1 MELRRRHWVVGF
13 GLALLGHGA
22 LLLVLTQ
29 PRVPNALGET
39 RGNPG
44 PVTLQIAAAGP
55 QPSEAAAQ
63 SVSPSPETFTELE
76 SPQPHEPPVEAVPP
90 ELTEAKV
97 VEAVL
102 EPPPKPKPRPQPE
115 VKPLSTPAEPVPSSS
130 RPPQA
135 PKAAADPSP
144 SPDDLSAQDGSPGST
159 PSTSQPTSAAA
170 KSAFT
175 GQPDGDYLAAVRAWL
190 EQHKEYPR
198 PARMRRQEGTVLLRF
213 VMDRNGLVLSSSIEQ
228 SSGHALLDQAVEDLL
243 RRAEPLP
250 PFPDTRQQAR
260 LEVVVPIT
268 FSLR

>member
-39 RGNPG
+39 LGNPG
-44 PVTLQIAAAGP
+44 PVTLHIAASGP
-55 QPSEAAAQ
+55 QSPAGSAQ

-76 SPQPHEPPVEAVPP
+76 SPEPQEPPVEAVPP
-90 ELTEAKV
+90 ELTDAKV
-97 VEAVL
+97 VEAVTK
-102 EPPPKPKPRPQPE
+102 PPPQRE
-115 VKPLSTPAEPVPSSS
+115 VKPLSTPAEPVPSLSP
-130 RPPQA
+130 PPQA
-135 PKAAADPSP
+135 PKAASGPSP
-144 SPDDLSAQDGSPGST
+144 SPSDVSAQDGIPGPT
-159 PSTSQPTSAAA
+159 ASTSQPTSAAA
-170 KSAFT
+170 KTALT

-198 PARMRRQEGTVLLRF
+198 PARMRRQEGTALLRF

-268 FSLR
+268 FSLH